1 MNTNIT
7 NSVSGN
13 SRASGDPIW
22 IIAARNNLKPKIV
35 KTTNLSGT
43 TKITIGK
50 DESVKRVFKTKAQRE
65 HEASIR
71 KEIQH
76 RKNITFLN

>member
-1 MNTNIT
+1 MNKLDNNI
-7 NSVSGN
+7 SGN
-13 SRASGDPIW
+13 QRTSGDPIW

-35 KTTNLSGT
+35 KTTDLSGV
-43 TKITIGK
+43 TKIRIGK
-50 DESVKRVFKTKAQRE
+50 DETVKRVFKTKAQRE
-65 HEASIR
+65 HEANLR

>member
-1 MNTNIT
+1 MNKLDNNI
-7 NSVSGN
+7 SGN
-13 SRASGDPIW
+13 QRTSGDPIW

-35 KTTNLSGT
+35 KATDLNGV

-50 DESVKRVFKTKAQRE
+50 DEAVKRVFKTKAQRE
-65 HEASIR
+65 HEANLR
-71 KEIQH
+71 KEIEC

>member
-1 MNTNIT
+1 MNKLDNNI
-7 NSVSGN
+7 SGN
-13 SRASGDPIW
+13 QRTSGDPIW

-35 KTTNLSGT
+35 KATDLNGV
-43 TKITIGK
+43 TKIRIGK
-50 DESVKRVFKTKAQRE
+50 DKTVKRVFKTKAQRE
-65 HEASIR
+65 HEANLR

>member
-1 MNTNIT
+1 MNKLDNNI
-7 NSVSGN
+7 SGN
-13 SRASGDPIW
+13 QRTSGDPIW

-35 KTTNLSGT
+35 KATDLNGV
-43 TKITIGK
+43 TKIRIGK
-50 DESVKRVFKTKAQRE
+50 DETVKRVFKTKAQRE
-65 HEASIR
+65 HEANLR

>member
-1 MNTNIT
+1 MNKLDNNI
-7 NSVSGN
+7 SGN
-13 SRASGDPIW
+13 QRTSGDPIW

-35 KTTNLSGT
+35 KTTDLNGV
-43 TKITIGK
+43 TKIRIGK
-50 DESVKRVFKTKAQRE
+50 DETVKRVFKTKAQRE
-65 HEASIR
+65 HEANLR